1 MNKDILLEWDSKHS
15 AMKNTKENYWKTYR
29 KMRDE
34 NKSDYHDTFMG
45 KLYDEFI
52 SVEERAI
59 YLKYSFNTTE
69 AVVFCS
75 INIFYIEEH
84 IGTYDIEF
92 FLNGEIA
99 DDYLDFGDALLK
111 DRIIKVKHNLKTARS
126 AIKLGIEVSD
136 ISKITEIPLK
146 YIEILKE
153 KYS

>member
-1 MNKDILLEWDSKHS
+1 
-15 AMKNTKENYWKTYR
+15 
-29 KMRDE
+29 
-34 NKSDYHDTFMG
+34 MG

-126 AIKLGIEVSD
+126 AIKLGIELSD

-146 YIEILKE
+146 YIEILKKNIVDIKGMLQE
-153 KYS
+153 GDKQFKEAAYIL